1 MIQRKV
7 TIKNSLG
14 LHARPAVTLVQTASK
29 FRSDIKIAKDDLEI
43 DGKSILGVLML
54 AAEKGSEMVLKV
66 DGDDEKEAL
75 EELIK
80 LFESGFGED

>member
-54 AAEKGSEMVLKV
+54 AAEKGSEMLLKV